1 MIEAIHITNFQS
13 HEDSYIEFH
22 PGVNVIVADSRYG
35 KSAILRSM
43 LWCFENKP
51 TGDKFRSRW
60 GGDTSST
67 VYFPDGSVSRVRA
80 GSDNSYTL
88 TTKDG
93 TNEYTGFGVAVPE
106 PVAQFLNMDRVNF
119 QRQMDRPFMLDW
131 GPRERGAYLN
141 EITNL
146 EIIDQSIANIKKEIA
161 TDGKRVSFLRTSIK
175 DHSEKKLKFSFLP
188 DLKKKMDQLEILFKK
203 MTRLENESDDLMD
216 LVEKIEASEER
227 KASFGDVEGAERS
240 LAMLEAQ
247 EKEINEIAQESKDLQ
262 SVVQDITQSERI
274 IETKKKQLAD
284 LENEFQ
290 AAFPDIC
297 PLCGR

>member
-146 EIIDQSIANIKKEIA
+146 EIIDNSIANIKKEIS
-161 TDGKRVSFLRTSIK
+161 TDGKRVSFLKTSIK
-175 DHSEKKLKFSFLP
+175 DLDEKRLRYSFLP
-188 DLKKKMDQLEILFKK
+188 DLKTKLDQLEILYKK
-203 MTRLENESDDLMD
+203 MTRLEKDSDDIMD
-216 LVEKIEASEER
+216 LVEKIEASEAR
-227 KASFGDVEGAERS
+227 KASFGDVEGAEKA
-240 LAMLEAQ
+240 LVKLEEL
-247 EKEINEIAQESKDLQ
+247 EKEAHRLQTQAGDLN
-262 SVVQDITQSERI
+262 SIVRDIFQSERI

-284 LENEFQ
+284 LEEEFH
-290 AAFPDIC
+290 AAFPDVC
-297 PLCGR
+297 PLCGK

>member
-43 LWCFENKP
+43 FWCFENKP

-67 VYFPDGSVSRVRA
+67 VFFPDGSVSRVRA
-80 GSDNSYTL
+80 GSDNSYIL

-93 TNEYTGFGVAVPE
+93 TNEFTGFGVAVPE

-175 DHSEKKLKFSFLP
+175 DNTEKKQKYAFLT
-188 DLKKKMDQLEILFKK
+188 DLRKRLDQLEILFKK
-203 MTRLENESDDLMD
+203 MERLEVSSDDLMD
-216 LVEKIEASEER
+216 LVEKIEASERR
-227 KASFGDVEGAERS
+227 KAAFGDVGGAEKS
-240 LAMLEAQ
+240 LAVLEAQ
-247 EKEINEIAQESKDLQ
+247 EKEINQIAQESKDLQ
-262 SVVQDITQSERI
+262 SIVRDIIQSERI

-284 LENEFQ
+284 LEEEFQ
-290 AAFPDIC
+290 AAFPDVC
-297 PLCGR
+297 PLCGK

>member
-1 MIEAIHITNFQS
+1 MIQAVHITNFQS

-43 LWCFENKP
+43 FWCFENKP

-67 VYFPDGSVSRVRA
+67 VFFPDGSVSRVRA

-106 PVAQFLNMDRVNF
+106 PVANFLNMDRVNF

-146 EIIDQSIANIKKEIA
+146 EIIDQSIANIKKEITA
-161 TDGKRVSFLRTSIK
+161 DGKRVSFLRTSIK
-175 DHSEKKLKFSFLP
+175 DHSEKKLKFAFLP
-188 DLKKKMDQLEILFKK
+188 DLKKKMDGLEILFKK
-203 MTRLENESDDLMD
+203 LTTLENQSDELMD
-216 LVEKIEASEER
+216 LVEKIEHSEIR
-227 KASFGDVEGAERS
+227 KASFGDVDGAEAD
-240 LAMLEAQ
+240 LKKLETLELKLVEARRQ
-247 EKEINEIAQESKDLQ
+247 MSDIDSIIF
-262 SVVQDITQSERI
+262 DITESERKI
-274 IETKKKQLAD
+274 KTKKKQLAD
-284 LENEFQ
+284 LEEEFQ
-290 AAFPDIC
+290 AAFPDVC
-297 PLCGR
+297 PLCGK